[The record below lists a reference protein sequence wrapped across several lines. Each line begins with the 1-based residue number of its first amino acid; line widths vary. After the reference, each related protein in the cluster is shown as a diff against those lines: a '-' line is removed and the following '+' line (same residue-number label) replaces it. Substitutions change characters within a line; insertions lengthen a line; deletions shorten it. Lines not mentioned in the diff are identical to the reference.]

1 MLHLNVVP
9 KVAAT
14 MVIVDMDNAI
24 ATLDFQENIA
34 MLLSNAQKDA
44 VDMVNAVWSTPVP
57 VSSMSKVSYGQAIT
71 APRMSATT
79 LRKQCTSDFQAAA
92 RMMH

>member
-1 MLHLNVVP
+1 MDMSKQYSKNLNTYFLNNIIVVHQNTRHLNVVP

-44 VDMVNAVWSTPVP
+44 VDMVNV
-57 VSSMSKVSYGQAIT
+57 
-71 APRMSATT
+71 
-79 LRKQCTSDFQAAA
+79 
-92 RMMH
+92 

>member
-14 MVIVDMDNAI
+14 SVIFDMDNAI

-44 VDMVNAVWSTPVP
+44 VDMVNV
-57 VSSMSKVSYGQAIT
+57 
-71 APRMSATT
+71 
-79 LRKQCTSDFQAAA
+79 
-92 RMMH
+92 

>member
-1 MLHLNVVP
+1 MHVMLHLNVVP

-44 VDMVNAVWSTPVP
+44 VDMVNVTHWEIVHAQKD
-57 VSSMSKVSYGQAIT
+57 MKVSHVRLHHVHQNVNCMGVV
-71 APRMSATT
+71 S
-79 LRKQCTSDFQAAA
+79 K
-92 RMMH
+92 